1 MTRTSPTRNAMR
13 LHAMNQPRHSAGEL
27 DELKDRLLTMG
38 RLAEERLRL
47 AVQSLVERN
56 DDSLA
61 AVIGGDSRIDD
72 LQMEIDN
79 RCFTL
84 IALYQP
90 VADDLRTVVSALKIN
105 TDLERVGDLAVKIA
119 KVAQRYLRQPP
130 VKPLIDL
137 PRMGELALKML
148 REALDAFVSRDVRLA
163 QAVLRQDDWLDAVKD
178 QIFREV
184 LTYMLGDSRT
194 VEPGIDLILL
204 SRHLERV
211 GDHATNIAEDV
222 IFIVEARDVR
232 HRASRLV
239 GATTHPGETGTMVER
254 RKSVGIPPV

>member
-1 MTRTSPTRNAMR
+1 MTQDR
-13 LHAMNQPRHSAGEL
+13 RHLAEEL
-27 DELKDRLLTMG
+27 DELKTRLLAMG
-38 RLAEERLRL
+38 GLAEERLRA
-47 AVQSLVERN
+47 AVRGLVER
-56 DDSLA
+56 DHELLVD
-61 AVIGGDSRIDD
+61 VIGGDSRIDD
-72 LQMEIDN
+72 LQMEIDR

-90 VADDLRTVVSALKIN
+90 VAVDLRTVVSALKIN
-105 TDLERVGDLAVKIA
+105 ADLERVGDFAVNIA
-119 KVAQRYLRQPP
+119 EVAQRYLSHPP

-137 PRMGELALKML
+137 PRMGELALRML
-148 REALDAFVSRDVRLA
+148 REALDAFVTRDVNLA
-163 QAVLRQDDWLDAVKD
+163 QSVLRQDDWLDAFKE

-194 VEPGIDLILL
+194 IEPGIDLILM

-232 HRASRLV
+232 HGSV
-239 GATTHPGETGTMVER
+239 GPMAPVARSGDPGAIVER
-254 RKSVGIPPV
+254 RKPSGAPPV

>member
-1 MTRTSPTRNAMR
+1 MSQDR
-13 LHAMNQPRHSAGEL
+13 RHLAEEL
-27 DELKDRLLTMG
+27 DELKTRLLTMG
-38 RLAEERLRL
+38 GLAEERLRT
-47 AVQSLVERN
+47 AVRGLVERN
-56 DDSLA
+56 HELLVD
-61 AVIGGDSRIDD
+61 VIGGDSRIDA
-72 LQMEIDN
+72 LQMEIDR

-90 VADDLRTVVSALKIN
+90 VAIDLRTVVSALKIN
-105 TDLERVGDLAVKIA
+105 ADLERVGDFAVNIA
-119 KVAQRYLRQPP
+119 EVAQRYLLHPP

-137 PRMGELALKML
+137 PRMGELALRML
-148 REALDAFVSRDVRLA
+148 REALDAFVTRDVNLA
-163 QAVLRQDDWLDAVKD
+163 QSVLRQDDWLDAFKE

-194 VEPGIDLILL
+194 IEPGIDLILM

-232 HRASRLV
+232 HGSAGPIAAAARATDP
-239 GATTHPGETGTMVER
+239 AAIIER
-254 RKSVGIPPV
+254 RKPSGSPPV